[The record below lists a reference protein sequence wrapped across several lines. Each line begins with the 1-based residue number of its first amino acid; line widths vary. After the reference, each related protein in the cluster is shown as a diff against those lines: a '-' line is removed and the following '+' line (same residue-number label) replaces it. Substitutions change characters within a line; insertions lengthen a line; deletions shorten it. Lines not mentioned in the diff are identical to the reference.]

1 MAKKKRRV
9 SEKKEDEYEFTPPE
23 FDEREFILK
32 DLYGTKVLAAVAVLA
47 VIIGMLAAC
56 IHFVLLDITEFG
68 YLVGFVLIILVIA
81 GMKDFL
87 ALMRFDSEL
96 LEQRTMFG
104 NYILFFFL
112 ALGIWII
119 LLNEPFNL

>member
-9 SEKKEDEYEFTPPE
+9 SEKKEDEYEFVPPE

-32 DLYGTKVLAAVAVLA
+32 DLYGTKVLGVVAVLA
-47 VIIGMLAAC
+47 VVVGLLAAC
-56 IHFVLLDITEFG
+56 IHYVLLDITQYG
-68 YLVGFVLIILVIA
+68 YILGFILIIIVIA
-81 GMKDFL
+81 GMREFL
-87 ALMRFDSEL
+87 ALLKFNTEL
-96 LEQRTMFG
+96 LEQRTMVG

>member
-9 SEKKEDEYEFTPPE
+9 SEKKEDEYEFVPPE

-32 DLYGTKVLAAVAVLA
+32 DLYGTKVLGVVALLA
-47 VIIGMLAAC
+47 VIIGLLAAC

-68 YLVGFVLIILVIA
+68 YLLGFLLIILVIA
-81 GMKDFL
+81 GMRNFL
-87 ALMRFDSEL
+87 AILKFDTEL
-96 LEQRTMFG
+96 LEQRTMIG

-112 ALGIWII
+112 ALGVWII
-119 LLNEPFNL
+119 LMNEPFNL

>member
-9 SEKKEDEYEFTPPE
+9 SEKKEDEYEFVPPE

-32 DLYGTKVLAAVAVLA
+32 DLYGTKVLGVVAVLA
-47 VIIGMLAAC
+47 VIIGLLAGC
-56 IHFVLLDITEFG
+56 IHYVLLDVTEFG
-68 YLVGFVLIILVIA
+68 YLLGFLLIILVIA
-81 GMKDFL
+81 GMRNFL
-87 ALMRFDSEL
+87 AILGFNTEL
-96 LEQRTMFG
+96 LEQRTMIG

-119 LLNEPFNL
+119 LMNEPFNL